1 MPNAQL
7 FDKPLSRE
15 PNCPMCQARMKVLR
29 TVAGRPGFEH
39 WTLRC
44 ENCGL
49 VHVAQG
55 AANPVNSEARGGS
68 GSEPKPLL

>member
-7 FDKPLSRE
+7 FDKPSSRE
-15 PNCPMCQARMKVLR
+15 PRCPMCQARMKVLR

-39 WTLRC
+39 WTVRC

-49 VHVAQG
+49 VHEAQG
-55 AANPVNSEARGGS
+55 AADPVNSEARS
-68 GSEPKPLL
+68 QSEPKLLL